1 MPLGR
6 FDNSAGQRTI
16 LIFFDE
22 MKPFHWHKVTL
33 AALTLL
39 FVHGSFTSA
48 LGRKRG
54 YLYRMQKQGPALR
67 AKLDE
72 DNAVPMDQAVLTLNA
87 FSADELR
94 QLVKATYGEASGIE
108 VVQPSRSSKGVIV
121 TAPKDKIKGVS
132 ALIRQADPSDLEFLK
147 RVEPELS
154 EGVILDGELEAFAS
168 TPKALAEMRSR
179 AERDLD
185 QSKTGLKQRLNRSK
199 WFGASRSV
207 PGRVGVRVNHAD
219 ATKVAKKLQLLYD
232 KSEVRI
238 EPVKGADIVLM
249 VGKPA
254 TLNKLRESVIRM
266 DQAAGYVRASEIPDR
281 TKYIRR
287 LAGSRNTAFRITRPF
302 KPRIEPLPPIQITA
316 DPQPVFETSPASK
329 TIEHEFTIKTVDE
342 LPVAPKEEGRA
353 SDEYYKKYIEESLK
367 KPKEVQPKIL
377 FKRGRIIDWGADSKI
392 PRRMRSTS
400 TYQQEGKA
408 SITTIPDS

>member
-1 MPLGR
+1 
-6 FDNSAGQRTI
+6 
-16 LIFFDE
+16 

-33 AALTLL
+33 VALTLL

-48 LGRKRG
+48 LARKRG
-54 YLYRMQKQGPALR
+54 YLSRMQKQGPALR

-72 DNAVPMDQAVLTLNA
+72 DINAVPMELEVLTLNE
-87 FSADELR
+87 FGADEVR

-108 VVQPSRSSKGVIV
+108 VVRPSGSAKGVIV
-121 TAPKDKIKGVS
+121 TAPKDEIEGVS

-154 EGVILDGELEAFAS
+154 EGVIFEGDLEEFAS
-168 TPKALAEMRSR
+168 NPKVLAEMRRR

-185 QSKTGLKQRLNRSK
+185 QSKPGWKQRLNRSK

-207 PGRVGVRVNHAD
+207 PGRVGVRVHHAD
-219 ATKVAKKLQLLYD
+219 AAKVAEQLQLLYD
-232 KSEVRI
+232 KRDVRI
-238 EPVKGADIVLM
+238 EPVKGADILLM

-254 TLNKLRESVIRM
+254 TLAKLRESVIRM
-266 DQAAGYVRASEIPDR
+266 DQAAGYVSASEIADR

-316 DPQPVFETSPASK
+316 DPQPVFETSRASN
-329 TIEHEFTIKTVDE
+329 TVEHRYTRQTVDE
-342 LPVAPKEEGRA
+342 LQVAPKEEGRA
-353 SDEYYKKYIEESLK
+353 SDEYYKTYIEQSLK
-367 KPKEVQPKIL
+367 KATETQPTI
-377 FKRGRIIDWGADSKI
+377 RVESGRIIDWDALLRSDPKI
-392 PRRMRSTS
+392 PRPRRSTG
-400 TYQQEGKA
+400 TYQQGGKA
-408 SITTIPDS
+408 PITTDPDSSKR

>member
-1 MPLGR
+1 
-6 FDNSAGQRTI
+6 
-16 LIFFDE
+16 
-22 MKPFHWHKVTL
+22 MKPLHWHKVTL

-48 LGRKRG
+48 IARKRG

-87 FSADELR
+87 FSPDEVR

-108 VVQPSRSSKGVIV
+108 VVQPSRSAKGVIV

-147 RVEPELS
+147 RLGPELS
-154 EGVILDGELEAFAS
+154 EGRISEVELEAFAS
-168 TPKALAEMRSR
+168 NPKILAKMRST
-179 AERDLD
+179 EELYLD
-185 QSKTGLKQRLNRSK
+185 QSKPGWKQRLNRSK
-199 WFGASRSV
+199 WFGASRSL

-232 KSEVRI
+232 KSDVRI

-266 DQAAGYVRASEIPDR
+266 DQAAGYVTGSEIADR

-287 LAGSRNTAFRITRPF
+287 LAGSRNTAFRIIRPF

-316 DPQPVFETSPASK
+316 DPQPEFETFRASK
-329 TIEHEFTIKTVDE
+329 TIEYPYTRQTLD

-353 SDEYYKKYIEESLK
+353 SDKYYNTYIEQFLEKAEEKAEES
-367 KPKEVQPKIL
+367 QPTISSES
-377 FKRGRIIDWGADSKI
+377 GRKTDWRYDPKI
-392 PRRMRSTS
+392 PRPRRSTS
-400 TYQQEGKA
+400 IYRQEGKA
-408 SITTIPDS
+408 PITTKPDSSKR